1 MLADECPNPRCYG
14 VPLVRPPQAGGGKD
28 PRKECVACGTVY
40 ILEGDEH
47 GWDRLVIV
55 DPPEL
60 RDNRVFRESLH
71 RDDPESPVLKTSAL
85 KEHRLENSWRA
96 GADANEHS
104 TLSRET
110 DATAQS
116 RLHQGLQQLHT
127 SAAPERIGSKLSK
140 IGTENVLDETTKS
153 LELALQSLSQRLT
166 TISGTVTIS
175 DPMSIGQTADAM
187 GKVAQA
193 LTQIERLREERTRSA
208 L

>member
-1 MLADECPNPRCYG
+1 ML
-14 VPLVRPPQAGGGKD
+14 
-28 PRKECVACGTVY
+28 
-40 ILEGDEH
+40 
-47 GWDRLVIV
+47 
-55 DPPEL
+55 
-60 RDNRVFRESLH
+60 
-71 RDDPESPVLKTSAL
+71 TS
-85 KEHRLENSWRA
+85 HY
-96 GADANEHS
+96 
-104 TLSRET
+104 
-110 DATAQS
+110 Q
-116 RLHQGLQQLHT
+116 
-127 SAAPERIGSKLSK
+127 LSK